1 MKSHEFLIER
11 VVNLHDVESKEK
23 YAAAVWDILQKSYE
37 KIGGFKS
44 AHSPEDLVNDTGLW
58 KVVTRDGQISAVNV
72 YKDKFGRKSIAS
84 GTNGTE
90 QGKRD
95 FLMVKNEDVKL
106 GRAWAEVSG
115 APEKILARQGA
126 KPIPNKFAQIL
137 TGKEIL
143 ELNPDG
149 MHYTRLIGG
158 EPHEKIIYGVVNLD
172 KAMAD
177 KFRAAGID
185 MQALPDNL
193 KFPK

>member
-1 MKSHEFLIER
+1 MKSHEFLTER
-11 VVNLHDVESKEK
+11 VLNLHDVTSKEK
-23 YAAAVWDILQKSYE
+23 YADAVWDILQKSYE

-44 AHSPEDLVNDTGLW
+44 APDTETLIHDTGLW
-58 KVVTRDGQISAVNV
+58 KVVTRNGQISAVNL

-95 FLMVKNEDVKL
+95 FLMLKNEDVKL

-126 KPIPNKFAQIL
+126 KPIPNKFAQLL
-137 TGKEIL
+137 TDKEIL

-149 MHYTRLIGG
+149 YHYTRLIGG
-158 EPHEKIIYGVVNLD
+158 EPHEKIIYGVVNMD
-172 KAMAD
+172 KGLAD
-177 KFRAAGID
+177 KLQAAGID
-185 MQALPDNL
+185 LKELPDNL
-193 KFPK
+193 RISK

>member
-11 VVNLHDVESKEK
+11 VVNLHDIESKQK
-23 YAAAVWDILQKSYE
+23 YADAVWDILQKSYE

-44 AHSPEDLVNDTGLW
+44 AHTPEDLVNDSGLW
-58 KVVTRDGQISAVNV
+58 KVVTRDGQISAVNI

-126 KPIPNKFAQIL
+126 KAIPNKFAQIL

-149 MHYTRLIGG
+149 VHYTRLIGG
-158 EPHEKIIYGVVNLD
+158 EPHEKIIYGVINIDKDMVNKLKAAGVNLHE
-172 KAMAD
+172 
-177 KFRAAGID
+177 
-185 MQALPDNL
+185 LPPNIVQ
-193 KFPK
+193 PK